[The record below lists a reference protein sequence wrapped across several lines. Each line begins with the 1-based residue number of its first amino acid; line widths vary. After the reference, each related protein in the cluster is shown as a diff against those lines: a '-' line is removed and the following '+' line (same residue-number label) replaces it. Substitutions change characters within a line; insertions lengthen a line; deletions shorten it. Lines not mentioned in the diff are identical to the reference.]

1 MTNSCHEDAP
11 VGYRWLYTAKIR
23 LKNGMILYAR
33 DYGKKAFR
41 ILVPDR

>member
-1 MTNSCHEDAP
+1 MANSCREDVP

-33 DYGKKAFR
+33 NYGKKAFR
-41 ILVPDR
+41 ILVTDR